1 MKLSYLFITIL
12 YTENVEKGFCVCHT
26 PITHSKETCVV
37 VPQVNGT
44 YATQQRNSIK
54 LETIHIRTSGHE
66 QFGINHDG
74 PRSEIP
80 NQRPEN
86 GGIPL

>member
-1 MKLSYLFITIL
+1 M
-12 YTENVEKGFCVCHT
+12 CHT
-26 PITHSKETCVV
+26 PITYSKDTSVV
-37 VPQVNGT
+37 IPQVNGT
-44 YATQQRNSIK
+44 YMAQQRKSIK
-54 LETIHIRTSGHE
+54 FETILIPTSGNE